1 MNESIIFDIN
11 ESKQTDFINSLDMDF
26 PIVIQDGL
34 NHLYMGEYGE
44 FWAYLIFGI
53 PMANILGAIFIFILF
68 IFLRKL
74 FTRFVIKFM
83 LFFASE
89 TKTILDEKI
98 IFGLK
103 EPIRFAFIVLGMHIF
118 FMLLFINNSFIHLI
132 LETLII
138 YTIFWSILSLVDTF
152 KDYIFYYRK
161 IDKQHS
167 KELTSFIIKV
177 VKIVIIIIGI
187 ILILQNWGVNVI
199 GVSASL
205 GIGGLVFALAAKD
218 SASNIVSSITV
229 LLDKSIKNGEWIKV
243 AGIEGVVESIDMRTT
258 KIRSFQKSLF
268 TIPNS
273 LVASSPIENFSRRG
287 VRRIKLNVGLVYST
301 TSFDLENIISQIRE
315 MLQSHSRIS
324 QEETLLVNFNDFGDS
339 SLDIFVYTFTDT
351 SNWEHYLE
359 IREDVHLQII
369 KIVEKNNSSFAF
381 PSKSIYMEENK

>member
-1 MNESIIFDIN
+1 MDKNIIIDIN

-26 PIVIQDGL
+26 PLIVQDGL
-34 NHLYMGEYGE
+34 NHLYMGEYGN

-53 PMANILGAIFIFILF
+53 PMANILGAIFIVILF

-83 LFFASE
+83 LFFTS
-89 TKTILDEKI
+89 KTQTNLDEKI
-98 IFGLK
+98 ILGLK

-118 FMLLFINNSFIHLI
+118 FMLLFIDNSFIHLI
-132 LETLII
+132 LETLIL

-152 KDYIFYYRK
+152 KDYIFNYRT

-177 VKIVIIIIGI
+177 VKIFIILTEIIIV
-187 ILILQNWGVNVI
+187 LQNWGINVI
-199 GVSASL
+199 GISTSL
-205 GIGGLVFALAAKD
+205 GIGGLIFALAAKD
-218 SASNIVSSITV
+218 SASNMVSSITV
-229 LLDKSIKNGEWIKV
+229 LLDQSIRNGEWVKV

-273 LVASSPIENFSRRG
+273 LVASSSIENFSRRG

-301 TSFDLENIISQIRE
+301 TSFDLENIVSEIRNMLKSHSKISQK
-315 MLQSHSRIS
+315 
-324 QEETLLVNFNDFGDS
+324 ETLLVNFNNFGDS
-339 SLDIFVYTFTDT
+339 SLDIFVYTFTNT
-351 SNWEHYLE
+351 SNWEQYLK

-369 KIVEKNNSSFAF
+369 KIVERNKSSFAF
-381 PSKSIYMEENK
+381 PSKSIYMEESK